1 MKKKIIIIIAIV
13 LVIAGA
19 FWAKG
24 YYNDRYVASDSFYT
38 QIPQDEVNEDS
49 WLVDSDGVKQ
59 EKGKEYNL
67 IGYNENGEQREVY
80 FKIKGSARNYYAP
93 GTYIKVNTSKTTVLG
108 QETVDEQAVPQ
119 KALEQIKANGT
130 RLE

>member
-13 LVIAGA
+13 LVIVGV

-38 QIPQDEVNEDS
+38 QIPQDEVNADS

-67 IGYNENGEQREVY
+67 FGYNENGEQREVY
-80 FKIKGSARNYYAP
+80 FKIKGSAENYYVP